1 MEQDM
6 QQNQNRATRLLSFRI
21 SPEDERDVKDAAAQQ
36 RTNVSSIIRGSLL
49 KTGILK
55 SNQGEEVNDGVQIR

>member
-6 QQNQNRATRLLSFRI
+6 QQNRATKLLSFRV

-55 SNQGEEVNDGVQIR
+55 NNQSEEVEHATVE

>member
-6 QQNQNRATRLLSFRI
+6 QQNRATKLLSFRV
-21 SPEDERDVKDAAAQQ
+21 SPEDEHDVKNAAAQQ

-55 SNQGEEVNDGVQIR
+55 SNQGEEVKDVNVR